1 MPEIPVRLLNDGT
14 TLPAIGLGTGG
25 LAGEAAIDAV
35 MSGLRAGYRLV
46 DSAIRYRNEAE
57 VGAAIRRSGVPR
69 DEIVVTSK
77 LPGSHH
83 AHDLAVEAVHTSLR
97 EFRLDHLDLYLIHW
111 PNPRR
116 GRYLEAWQA
125 LVELQAQGLLR
136 SIGVCNFLPEHL
148 DAVAATTGV
157 MPAVNQ
163 IELHPYYPQHALR
176 AATLERGIVPQSWAP
191 LGRASGMR
199 DDPVVTA
206 IASEA
211 GCTPAQAVL
220 AWHRQL
226 GAVPIPKSTSPAR
239 QAENLVS
246 LEVELADDQLG
257 RLSSLGRADGRVSGV
272 DPLVYEDV

>member
-25 LAGEAAIDAV
+25 LPGEVAIDAV
-35 MSGLRAGYRLV
+35 VSGLQAGYSLV

-57 VGAAIRRSGVPR
+57 VGEAIRRAGVPR
-69 DEIVVTSK
+69 EEIAVTSK

-83 AHDLAVEAVHTSLR
+83 AYDRAVEAVHGSLR
-97 EFRLDHLDLYLIHW
+97 EFRLEYLDLYLIHW

-116 GRYLEAWQA
+116 GLFVEAWKA
-125 LVELQAQGLLR
+125 LVELQTQGLLR

-148 DAVAATTGV
+148 DALTAATGV
-157 MPAVNQ
+157 TPAVNQ
-163 IELHPYYPQHALR
+163 IELHPYFPQHDLR
-176 AATLERGIVPQSWAP
+176 VATLERGIVPQAWAP

-199 DDPVVTA
+199 DDPVVVA

-226 GAVPIPKSTSPAR
+226 GAIPIPMSTNPVR
-239 QAENLVS
+239 QSENLAS
-246 LEVELADDQLG
+246 LEIELTHEQLG
-257 RLSSLGRADGRVSGV
+257 RLSGLGRLDGRVSGV

>member
-1 MPEIPVRLLNDGT
+1 MPENLVRLLNDGT
-14 TLPAIGLGTGG
+14 ALPAIGLGTGG

-35 MSGLRAGYRLV
+35 VAGLRAGYRLV

-57 VGAAIRRSGVPR
+57 VGEAIRRSGVPR
-69 DEIVVTSK
+69 EEVVVTSK

-83 AHDLAVEAVHTSLR
+83 AHDRAVEAVHGSLR
-97 EFRLDHLDLYLIHW
+97 EFGLEYLDLYLIHW

-116 GRYLEAWQA
+116 GLFLEAWRA

-148 DAVAATTGV
+148 DAVTAVAGV
-157 MPAVNQ
+157 TPAVNQ
-163 IELHPYYPQHALR
+163 IELHPYFPQHDLR
-176 AATLERGIVPQSWAP
+176 AAIIERGIVPQSWAP
-191 LGRASGMR
+191 LGRANGMR
-199 DDPVVTA
+199 DDPAVIAV
-206 IASEA
+206 ASEA

-226 GAVPIPKSTSPAR
+226 GATPIPKSSDPAR
-239 QAENLVS
+239 QAENLAS
-246 LEVELADDQLG
+246 LDVELTDGQLTRLSGLG
-257 RLSSLGRADGRVSGV
+257 RVDGRVSGV

>member
-1 MPEIPVRLLNDGT
+1 MSEIPVRLPNDGT

-25 LAGEAAIDAV
+25 LAGETAIDAV
-35 MSGLRAGYRLV
+35 VAGLRAGYRLV

-57 VGAAIRRSGVPR
+57 VGEAIRRAGVPR
-69 DEIVVTSK
+69 EEIVVASK

-83 AHDLAVEAVHTSLR
+83 AYDRAVEAVHGSLR
-97 EFRLDHLDLYLIHW
+97 EFRLEYLDLYLIHW

-116 GRYLEAWQA
+116 GLFIEAWQA
-125 LVELQAQGLLR
+125 LVELRTQGLLR

-148 DAVAATTGV
+148 DAVTAATGV
-157 MPAVNQ
+157 VPAVNQ
-163 IELHPYYPQHALR
+163 IELHPYFPQHELR
-176 AATLERGIVPQSWAP
+176 AATIERGVVPQAWAP

-199 DDPVVTA
+199 DDPALTA
-206 IASEA
+206 IASDL

-226 GAVPIPKSTSPAR
+226 GAIPIPMSTNPAR
-239 QAENLVS
+239 QAENLGS
-246 LEVELADDQLG
+246 LEVELSHDQLQA
-257 RLSSLGRADGRVSGV
+257 LSGLGRPDGRVSGV